1 MSYLLLILIT
11 LSPAFAALDK
21 IQIKNLHF
29 DYSLPLGIGD
39 VEKVSVGISLQ
50 KQSYPIEVRRE
61 ENSFDISSKFVDFQW
76 INPIPF
82 AHNIQKGSTK
92 GLNLK
97 IDRLNHSLVGEDL
110 RFTGEKSGEFVF
122 KKFDLNCQGSSL
134 AALPIDRLKADCLEK
149 MHAAISNME
158 LPFEFLNTIASQLP
172 DIPTETDGDIP
183 ANDFALSIKQ
193 GDFFSYLRIKY
204 VVRAYLKFWGHVQY
218 EDEGRTLA
226 IRMDQI
232 KYGVLPVTTLVMN
245 ELRRQIN
252 NPNVTVTPPW
262 IKIKLDNK

>member
-1 MSYLLLILIT
+1 MSYLLLILII

-21 IQIKNLHF
+21 IQIKNLNLN
-29 DYSLPLGIGD
+29 YSLPQGSGD

-61 ENSFDISSKFVDFQW
+61 ENSFDVFSQFVDFQW
-76 INPIPF
+76 MNPIPF
-82 AHNIQKGSTK
+82 FHNIQKGSTK

-97 IDRLNHSLVGEDL
+97 VDRLNHFLTGVDL
-110 RFTGEKSGEFVF
+110 RFTGENSGEFVF

-134 AALPIDRLKADCLEK
+134 EVLPVDRLKTDCLEK
-149 MHAAISNME
+149 MQATISNME

-172 DIPTETDGDIP
+172 DIPTETDGDMP
-183 ANDFALSIKQ
+183 ANDFALNIKE
-193 GDFFSYLRIKY
+193 GNFFSYLRIKY
-204 VVRAYLKFWGHVQY
+204 VVRAYLKFWGQVQY
-218 EDEGRTLA
+218 EDEGRVLA

-245 ELRRQIN
+245 ELRRQIKH
-252 NPNVTVTPPW
+252 PNVSVTPPW
-262 IKIKLDNK
+262 IRIKLENK